1 MNEEFN
7 KAGRGN
13 DLGKGNLRS
22 RSNRSVDVRK
32 YEKFLDGMDI
42 PEAEK
47 QAYLEGVW
55 LFVDI
60 FVTHSF
66 GIHPVQ
72 EVCGQLAANSPEAPT
87 RAFNRVSSE
96 DHRTTRGLKS
106 HTPEA

>member
-1 MNEEFN
+1 MNDEFN
-7 KAGRGN
+7 KAGRGD
-13 DLGKGNLRS
+13 DLGRGNLCS
-22 RSNRSVDVRK
+22 RSNRSVDLRK

-47 QAYLEGVW
+47 RAYLEGVW

-60 FVTHSF
+60 FVTRSF

-72 EVCGQLAANSPEAPT
+72 EVCGKLAANNPEPPT
-87 RAFNRVSSE
+87 TTFNRVSLE
-96 DHRTTRGLKS
+96 DHKTTRGLLS

>member
-1 MNEEFN
+1 MNDEFN
-7 KAGRGN
+7 KAGRGD
-13 DLGKGNLRS
+13 DLGKGNLCS
-22 RSNRSVDVRK
+22 RSNRSVDLRK
-32 YEKFLDGMDI
+32 YKKFLDGMDI

-72 EVCGQLAANSPEAPT
+72 EVCGKLAANRPEAPT
-87 RAFNRVSSE
+87 GAFNGVSSDNHE
-96 DHRTTRGLKS
+96 TKRRLKS
-106 HTPEA
+106 QKPEA